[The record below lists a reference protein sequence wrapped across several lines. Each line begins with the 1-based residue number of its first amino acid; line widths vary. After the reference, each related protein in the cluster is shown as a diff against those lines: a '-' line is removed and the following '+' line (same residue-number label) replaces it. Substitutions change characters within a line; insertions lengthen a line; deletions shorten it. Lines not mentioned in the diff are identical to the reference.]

1 MTARLRL
8 TLVAAMATLL
18 GGLTMSSVFVD
29 ADWFWP
35 VLVSVIAGAGG
46 CALGRR
52 VGAPRPVVPLVGLAT
67 LTLVITWTFARDV
80 AVLGFIPGPGA
91 LRELNALLVTAMN
104 DLQRFATPA
113 PTEQGLLL
121 LTALGLGA
129 STVAVD
135 TLAVTYRSAALAGIP
150 LLALYAVPASVVRDG
165 VPWVLFVAA
174 SIGWLA
180 LMLAEGR
187 ERLSGW
193 GRALG
198 RRSSR
203 GDGIF
208 TAAPSEPLGVVGRRI
223 GAAALG
229 LAVIFPAFVPLF
241 GSGIFGG
248 SGPGGSGSGSG
259 SGSGT
264 TTINPL
270 VGIANDLTAR
280 TNTPVFDYVS
290 NDSNPDY
297 LRMVTLDS
305 FDGIN
310 WNVAKL
316 SVAGSASELGA
327 GTSGNLPGAPIT
339 TQIRMTGLKT
349 PWLPLPY
356 PTRGIRGLT
365 GNWSY
370 DLATEDV
377 FARGGDTTFGRSY
390 DVSSTHPALTAAS
403 LRGAG
408 SSAADPEARYTN
420 LPSGLPALVKTTE
433 VAITKGRTNDY
444 DKAIAIQDFFLDPKN
459 RFIYTTQLPES
470 AGSGGS
476 AGSPLV
482 AFLTNRAGFCQ
493 QYATMYAVMARM
505 AGLPTRVNVGFT
517 RGSPKTAGVWV
528 VTRQNAHAWPEV
540 YFHGVGWVRFEPTP
554 GPSGVQTPSW
564 ARGPGADGGNS
575 FVPTPSTPQTG
586 PNGGRNRDA
595 GDDAITPLPA
605 TTAVAIAE
613 GRHWALVPGA
623 VAVALALLTP
633 AAARVLRRRRRLRH
647 ASGGTPGAAGV
658 LAAWRELG
666 DTSQDLGLPWA
677 SSRTPRRTAGAL
689 VAYGLEG
696 EAAAAVRRLAL
707 AVERVHY
714 AREDA
719 PRPTGAD
726 PGADARLVVKAMAAA
741 SPTKIR
747 WRARLFPASVLAVA
761 GAGVADALD
770 WVDGLSVRIRSALV
784 RLLPGRMVGR
794 GT

>member
-8 TLVAAMATLL
+8 TVVAAVATML
-18 GGLTMSSVFVD
+18 GGLAMSSVFVD

-35 VLVSVIAGAGG
+35 VFVSVIAGAGG

-52 VGAPRPVVPLVGLAT
+52 VGAPRPVVPLAGLAT
-67 LTLVITWTFARDV
+67 LTLVITWVFARDV

-91 LRELNALLVTAMN
+91 LRQLNALLVTAMH
-104 DLQRFATPA
+104 DVQRFATPA

-129 STVAVD
+129 SAVAVD

-174 SIGWLA
+174 SFGWLA

-259 SGSGT
+259 SGSST
-264 TTINPL
+264 TTIDPL
-270 VGIANDLTAR
+270 VGIASDLTAR
-280 TNTPVFDYVS
+280 TNTPVFEYVS
-290 NDSNPDY
+290 NDANPDY
-297 LRMVTLDS
+297 LRMITLDS
-305 FDGIN
+305 FNGTK
-310 WNVAKL
+310 WKVAKL
-316 SVAGSASELGA
+316 SVAGAASDIDA
-327 GTSGNLPGAPIT
+327 GKSDNIPGASIT

-356 PTRGIRGLT
+356 PTQGIRGLT
-365 GNWSY
+365 GNWAY
-370 DLATEDV
+370 DLATHDV
-377 FARGGDTTFGRSY
+377 FAPGSDTTFGRSY
-390 DVSSTHPALTAAS
+390 DVSSTHPALTAAT
-403 LRGAG
+403 LRAAG

-420 LPSGLPALVKTTE
+420 LPGGLPALVKTTE
-433 VAITKGRTNDY
+433 LEITKGLTNDY
-444 DKAIAIQDFFLDPKN
+444 DKAKAIQDFFLDAKN
-459 RFIYTTQLPES
+459 HFIYTTTLPDS
-470 AGSGGS
+470 ATSS
-476 AGSPLV
+476 SPLV

-493 QYATMYAVMARM
+493 QYATMFAVMARM

-517 RGSPKTAGVWV
+517 HGTPKTAGTWV
-528 VTRQNAHAWPEV
+528 VTRQNTHAWPEV
-540 YFHGVGWVRFEPTP
+540 YFHGIGWVRFEPTP
-554 GPSGVQTPSW
+554 GPTGVQTPTW
-564 ARGPGADGGNS
+564 AQGPGAGGSGNVVQTPGTPVTGPDGGRS
-575 FVPTPSTPQTG
+575 RDDKDALTAVP
-586 PNGGRNRDA
+586 A
-595 GDDAITPLPA
+595 A
-605 TTAVAIAE
+605 TTPVDATV
-613 GRHWALVPGA
+613 GRHWAVVPGI
-623 VAVALALLTP
+623 VAVVLLLLTP
-633 AAARVLRRRRRLRH
+633 ATTRVLRRRRRLRH
-647 ASGGTPGAAGV
+647 MSGGTPGAAGV

-666 DTSQDLGLPWA
+666 DTSRDLGLPWA

-689 VAYGLEG
+689 VAYGLKG
-696 EAAAAVRRLAL
+696 EAADAVRRLAL
-707 AVERVHY
+707 AVERVQY
-714 AREDA
+714 ARQDA
-719 PRPTGAD
+719 QLATGVD
-726 PGADARLVVKAMAAA
+726 PGGDARLVVKAMAAA
-741 SPTKIR
+741 SPAKIR
-747 WRARLFPASVLAVA
+747 WRARLLPASVLAVA

-770 WVDGLSVRIRSALV
+770 WVDGLSARIRSALV
-784 RLLPGRMVGR
+784 RLLPAKMVGR